1 MAASRLAAAVDVV
14 TELTDCVTVI
24 DTEQSQRKETLQS
37 WIATVCQL
45 PGSAPARPETIHL
58 KQQTIQFLNLHLII
72 CPKNDILFVK
82 NTRNYLY
89 IKLCPFNLFLGSDRS
104 PRRLHLYDSL
114 APELIFQHSH

>member
-45 PGSAPARPETIHL
+45 PGSAPARPANIHL

-82 NTRNYLY
+82 NTRNYFTLNFV
-89 IKLCPFNLFLGSDRS
+89 LLTCFWALTGEP
-104 PRRLHLYDSL
+104 
-114 APELIFQHSH
+114 